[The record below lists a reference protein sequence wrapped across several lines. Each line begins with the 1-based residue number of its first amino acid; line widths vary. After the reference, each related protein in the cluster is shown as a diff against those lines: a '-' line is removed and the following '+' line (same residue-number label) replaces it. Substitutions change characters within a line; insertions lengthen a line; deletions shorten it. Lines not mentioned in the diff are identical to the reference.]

1 MYIYL
6 LEIKFTIDDAFSL
19 KDRRKITRSILD
31 YARKNL
37 NISAA
42 DLSADEIRNLAHL
55 AFVSISNDNE
65 IAKNIL
71 EKLFRKID
79 STYPINI
86 CQYKINR
93 IY

>member
-65 IAKNIL
+65 ISKNIL

-79 STYPINI
+79 SKYPINI
-86 CQYKINR
+86 CQYEINR